1 MILFWYILSELTITV
16 SKDSVVPEND
26 TAPEVLLTFSNEFA
40 SSFTVNVAIGQNV
53 AGPNPPGKYTCM
65 YTTISTVYVL

>member
-40 SSFTVNVAIGQNV
+40 TSFTVNVAIGQNV
-53 AGPNPPGKYTCM
+53 TGSNPPGMYTCM